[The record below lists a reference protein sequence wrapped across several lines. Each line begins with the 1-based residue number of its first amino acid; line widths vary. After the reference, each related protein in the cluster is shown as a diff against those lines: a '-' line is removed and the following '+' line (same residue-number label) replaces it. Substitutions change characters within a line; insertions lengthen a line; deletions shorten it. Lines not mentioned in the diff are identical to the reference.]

1 MPAPA
6 PEVLASVLADLN
18 THLKTLHVSLP
29 ARTALVIFTGHSDPR
44 RMASLNGRKTAF
56 EAALR
61 NGKTPEDAGVEGG
74 RWTGSDARDLEEAV
88 ELAKRGLLFL
98 GIKQ

>member
-1 MPAPA
+1 M
-6 PEVLASVLADLN
+6 LASILTNLN
-18 THLKTLHVSLP
+18 IQLKTLHAGLP
-29 ARTALVIFTGHSDPR
+29 ARTALLIFTGHSDPR
-44 RMASLNGRKTAF
+44 RMASLNSRKSTF

-61 NGKTPEDAGVEGG
+61 NAKTPEDAGVEGG
-74 RWTGSDARDLEEAV
+74 RWTANDVRDLEEAV